1 MGLLEKALQ
10 YKKNINNQ
18 GEDTLIDRI
27 KGPADT
33 EIVNT
38 EKTAEEYNKDQI
50 IKSEDDD
57 LINVSVKSEDEVNIG
72 ERIITNDKKTE
83 TEISA
88 DDDLFELPEA
98 DDVLPAEKLNSQK
111 NFQENHISR
120 PSSSEVQE
128 KITEGAGFFGPDDEP
143 VLMKTGAVKQE
154 NKNIQHNIEP
164 AGVADQASKSIIAD
178 KESSEDKADEKSADS
193 FTNVSGSP
201 ADSGEENESVSKN
214 NFKISNENLPEENN
228 EDFSD
233 GNRRFSDIIILYE
246 IEKDIISS
254 ETTEKLFDVILFS
267 IMGQIG
273 VSSTSIM
280 LPSGKDRK
288 WQLAESRGVEID
300 RSIIDFSS
308 NEGILKKI
316 LNNNKITDIED
327 YNHDEF
333 KDEYFKYISI
343 DARILVPMIKDDI
356 ALGVIVLGNK
366 ITGEDYNDEDYEF
379 IKSIAGLSARVLY
392 NLSLNEEYV
401 KQIEIFKKSSGV
413 INEIEVLQDKILS
426 SENIEGIKSEIKSY
440 FHNLGIDSY
449 GIFNRFE
456 NDATYKP
463 VIVENED
470 FLLLEELDTNIKLTS
485 KFSRYIF
492 SLGNIV
498 DINDFKKAE
507 IVRDVFSES
516 QINKMS
522 HLRIYPFSI
531 AKKSWGFI
539 SLFRIKQS
547 ADLNEIDS
555 KMLKISKYIF
565 SYINSVRDINFKEN
579 KYIDNIEILYK
590 RIDDEIVNA
599 RSLGIPLTLVLFSIK
614 NYKRYF
620 NLYGFEEVKKL
631 FESFEKIIK
640 SRLGDGDFSVRY
652 DRHKILII
660 LPGKDKKF
668 AVPLANSIRNE
679 LLSVYQQKEIQL
691 LLTYLTAEYPED
703 GTNLYSLIDTID

>member
-1 MGLLEKALQ
+1 MILVYDMGLLEKALQ
-10 YKKNINNQ
+10 YKQNINNK

-33 EIVNT
+33 EIVD
-38 EKTAEEYNKDQI
+38 EI
-50 IKSEDDD
+50 EDDET
-57 LINVSVKSEDEVNIG
+57 IKVSVRKEDEVKIGDINLTSGSNI
-72 ERIITNDKKTE
+72 ERD
-83 TEISA
+83 ISS
-88 DDDLFELPEA
+88 DDDLFDLPEA
-98 DDVLPAEKLNSQK
+98 DNVMPSEKLNSQK
-111 NFQENHISR
+111 ITREAQAQVADPEIKKDNISR
-120 PSSSEVQE
+120 E
-128 KITEGAGFFGPDDEP
+128 TEFFGEADEP
-143 VLMKTGAVKQE
+143 V
-154 NKNIQHNIEP
+154 I
-164 AGVADQASKSIIAD
+164 
-178 KESSEDKADEKSADS
+178 
-193 FTNVSGSP
+193 
-201 ADSGEENESVSKN
+201 SKN
-214 NFKISNENLPEENN
+214 NSVESGFQRKTLKDKTDNTSFDVNASDESSISN
-228 EDFSD
+228 S
-233 GNRRFSDIIILYE
+233 RFSDIIVLYE
-246 IEKDIISS
+246 IEKDIINA
-254 ETTEKLFDVILFS
+254 ETREDLFDVILFS

-280 LPSGKDRK
+280 LPAGIGNK
-288 WQLAESRGVEID
+288 WMIAESRGVEID
-300 RSIIDFSS
+300 RR
-308 NEGILKKI
+308 GIEFTSADSVLKKI
-316 LNNNKITDIED
+316 IFNNRITDIED
-327 YNHDEF
+327 FNKDDF
-333 KDEYFKYISI
+333 KDEYLKYISI
-343 DARILVPMIKDDI
+343 DARILMPMIKDDN

-366 ITGEDYNDEDYEF
+366 ITGDDYKDEDFDF
-379 IKSIAGLSARVLY
+379 IKSIADLSARVLQ
-392 NLSLNEEYV
+392 NLSINEKYI
-401 KQIEIFKKSSGV
+401 KQIEDLKQ
-413 INEIEVLQDKILS
+413 NTEIILEAELLQEKILS
-426 SENIEGIKSEIKSY
+426 FANIEEIQSEIKKY
-440 FHNLGIDSY
+440 FLSLGIDSY

-456 NDATYKP
+456 NESAYKP

-470 FLLLEELDTNIKLTS
+470 FLLLKELDFNIKLTS

-492 SLGNIV
+492 GFGQVV

-507 IVRDVFSES
+507 IARDVFSES

-539 SLFRIKQS
+539 ALFRIRQS
-547 ADLNEIDS
+547 ANLDQIDAR
-555 KMLKISKYIF
+555 LTRISKYIF
-565 SYINSVRDINFKEN
+565 PYINSIRDINFKEN

-590 RIDDEIVNA
+590 RIDDEIINA

-640 SRLGDGDFSVRY
+640 SRLADGDFSVRY

-679 LLSVYQQKEIQL
+679 LLSVYQQKEVQL

>member
-1 MGLLEKALQ
+1 MILVYDMGLLEKALQ
-10 YKKNINNQ
+10 YKQNINNK

-33 EIVNT
+33 ELVN
-38 EKTAEEYNKDQI
+38 
-50 IKSEDDD
+50 SFDDD
-57 LINVSVKSEDEVNIG
+57 ETIKVSVRKEDEVNIG
-72 ERIITNDKKTE
+72 DKNL
-83 TEISA
+83 SA
-88 DDDLFELPEA
+88 ADKFEKNNSSDDDLFELPEA
-98 DDVLPAEKLNSQK
+98 DNVLPSEKLNSQK
-111 NFQENHISR
+111 VSREAQTQNVNPVIQKDKISGD
-120 PSSSEVQE
+120 S
-128 KITEGAGFFGPDDEP
+128 GLFGSADEP
-143 VLMKTGAVKQE
+143 VLSKK
-154 NKNIQHNIEP
+154 KSDEP
-164 AGVADQASKSIIAD
+164 ATQSRFLKNKTDNESTESISAE
-178 KESSEDKADEKSADS
+178 ESS
-193 FTNVSGSP
+193 
-201 ADSGEENESVSKN
+201 
-214 NFKISNENLPEENN
+214 IS
-228 EDFSD
+228 SS
-233 GNRRFSDIIILYE
+233 RFSDIIVLYE
-246 IEKDIISS
+246 IEKDIIKA
-254 ETTEKLFDVILFS
+254 ETRENLFEVILFS

-280 LPSGKDRK
+280 LPSGIGYK
-288 WQLAESRGVEID
+288 WLIAESRGVEID
-300 RSIIDFSS
+300 RRGIEFSS
-308 NEGILKKI
+308 NDAILKKI
-316 LNNNKITDIED
+316 IFNNRIADIED
-327 YNHDEF
+327 YNRDEF
-333 KDEYFKYISI
+333 KEEYFKYISI
-343 DARILVPMIKDDI
+343 DARILIPMVKDDN

-366 ITGEDYNDEDYEF
+366 ITGDDYKDEDFDF
-379 IKSIAGLSARVLY
+379 IKSIADLSARVLH
-392 NLSLNEEYV
+392 NLSINEKYI
-401 KQIEIFKKSSGV
+401 KQIDDLKKNTEI
-413 INEIEVLQDKILS
+413 ILEAEVLQEKILS
-426 SENIEGIKSEIKSY
+426 FANIEEIQSEIKKY
-440 FHNLGIDSY
+440 FSSLGIDSY

-470 FLLLEELDTNIKLTS
+470 FLLLKELDFNIKLTS
-485 KFSRYIF
+485 NFSRYIF
-492 SLGNIV
+492 GLGQVV

-507 IVRDVFSES
+507 IARDVFSES

-539 SLFRIKQS
+539 ALFRIRHSVNLDQ
-547 ADLNEIDS
+547 IDAR
-555 KMLKISKYIF
+555 MTRISKYIF
-565 SYINSVRDINFKEN
+565 PYINSVRDINFKEN

-590 RIDDEIVNA
+590 RIDDEIINA

-640 SRLGDGDFSVRY
+640 SRLADGDFSVRY

-679 LLSVYQQKEIQL
+679 LLSVYQQKEVQL

>member
-1 MGLLEKALQ
+1 MILVYDMGLLEKALQ
-10 YKKNINNQ
+10 YKQNMNNK

-33 EIVNT
+33 ELVDSFDNDET
-38 EKTAEEYNKDQI
+38 
-50 IKSEDDD
+50 IKVT
-57 LINVSVKSEDEVNIG
+57 VSKEDEVKIGDSKLTAGGNI
-72 ERIITNDKKTE
+72 ESN
-83 TEISA
+83 ISS
-88 DDDLFELPEA
+88 DDDLFDLPEA
-98 DDVLPAEKLNSQK
+98 DNVLPSEKLNSQK
-111 NFQENHISR
+111 ISR
-120 PSSSEVQE
+120 EAQTQVVSPIIQKDNNSRESD
-128 KITEGAGFFGPDDEP
+128 IFGAADEP
-143 VLMKTGAVKQE
+143 VISKNKLIESGAQSKTLK
-154 NKNIQHNIEP
+154 NKTDDAFPDSNT
-164 AGVADQASKSIIAD
+164 
-178 KESSEDKADEKSADS
+178 ADETS
-193 FTNVSGSP
+193 
-201 ADSGEENESVSKN
+201 
-214 NFKISNENLPEENN
+214 IS
-228 EDFSD
+228 SS
-233 GNRRFSDIIILYE
+233 RFSDIIVLYE
-246 IEKDIISS
+246 IEKDIIKA
-254 ETTEKLFDVILFS
+254 ETREDLFDVILFS

-280 LPSGKDRK
+280 LPAGIGNK
-288 WQLAESRGVEID
+288 WMIAESRGVEID
-300 RSIIDFSS
+300 RR
-308 NEGILKKI
+308 GIEFTSADSVLKKI
-316 LNNNKITDIED
+316 LFNNRIADIEN
-327 YNHDEF
+327 YNKDEF
-333 KDEYFKYISI
+333 KDEYLKYISI
-343 DARILVPMIKDDI
+343 DARILMPMIKDDN

-366 ITGEDYNDEDYEF
+366 ITGDDYKDEDFDF
-379 IKSIAGLSARVLY
+379 IKSIADLSARVLH
-392 NLSLNEEYV
+392 NLSINEKYI
-401 KQIEIFKKSSGV
+401 KQIDDLKKNTEI
-413 INEIEVLQDKILS
+413 ILEAEVLQEKILS
-426 SENIEGIKSEIKSY
+426 FSNIEEIQSEIKKY
-440 FHNLGIDSY
+440 FLSLGIDSY

-470 FLLLEELDTNIKLTS
+470 FLLLKELDFNIKLTS
-485 KFSRYIF
+485 NFSRYIF
-492 SLGNIV
+492 SLGQVV

-507 IVRDVFSES
+507 IARDVFSES

-539 SLFRIKQS
+539 ALFRIRHS
-547 ADLNEIDS
+547 ANLEQIDAR
-555 KMLKISKYIF
+555 MTRISKYIF
-565 SYINSVRDINFKEN
+565 PYINSVRDINFKEN

-590 RIDDEIVNA
+590 RIDDEIINA

-640 SRLGDGDFSVRY
+640 SRLADGDFSVRY

-679 LLSVYQQKEIQL
+679 LLSVYQQKEVQL